1 MIHISRCFLTLF
13 LHCFIQGSDVKQ
25 TDKQGKRPID
35 VAQSADIRDFL
46 KNATNEIIKL
56 KREEVIKRRGA
67 ATYLHLEEM
76 TGGYSSK

>member
-1 MIHISRCFLTLF
+1 M
-13 LHCFIQGSDVKQ
+13 KQ

-46 KNATNEIIKL
+46 KNATNEIIQL